1 METRDELR
9 GISSENG
16 ERAIEVSITVP
27 CHNEAGILE
36 DNTEELIEYLE
47 EIFETFEILLVE
59 NSKGSLTSE
68 KASKIA
74 SEKEAV
80 RHLHSENNGKGYAIE
95 KGVRESRSGK
105 VGFMDADLSTD
116 IEHTEE
122 AVRKLDQYDFVIGS
136 RTKMTNRA
144 LSRKVPSL
152 IFNKLLNTFFSSKI
166 ADHQCGFKF
175 FRKDQ
180 LEEVMG
186 NVRNKHFFWDAELLI
201 KAQRNQISIY
211 ELEIEWVDEGSSTVN
226 VFLDGLRFLKE
237 IIRLKI
243 EQVIE

>member
-1 METRDELR
+1 MT
-9 GISSENG
+9 
-16 ERAIEVSITVP
+16 A
-27 CHNEAGILE
+27 
-36 DNTEELIEYLE
+36 
-47 EIFETFEILLVE
+47 
-59 NSKGSLTSE
+59 E
-68 KASKIA
+68 KASRIA

-80 RHLHSENNGKGYAIE
+80 RHLHSENRGKGYAIE
-95 KGVRESRSGK
+95 KGVRESKSGR
-105 VGFMDADLSTD
+105 VGFMDADLSTN

-136 RTKMTNRA
+136 RNRMNDRA

-175 FRKDQ
+175 FRKEE
-180 LEEVMG
+180 LEKVMD

-201 KAQRNQISIY
+201 EAQRNQISIY
-211 ELEIEWVDEGSSTVN
+211 ELEIEWLDEGGSNVN

-237 IIRLKI
+237 MIRLKI
-243 EQVIE
+243 EKVLE